1 MITKVLGH
9 GARLLVALVVCAG
22 FSGGGATLAA
32 AAGPPEI
39 HATYAEGVTATS
51 VSLRGLI
58 NPNGF
63 STSFRTEY
71 ITEAAYQANLNAT
84 PPRDGYSGAV
94 LGLVKAV
101 GTGSTDV
108 PVSQELSHL
117 APTTTYHYRLVAT
130 NSAGPTIG
138 PDRRFGTE
146 EPTNVVRVL
155 DRRGWEMVSPVDK
168 NGGAIQGFEDNFG
181 GDVLQAAADG
191 NSVTYSSA
199 DSFGGA
205 PQGAPAASQYL
216 ARRGGGGWASENI
229 TTPLLSGSYGDN
241 PNGVPYQLFSADL
254 SRGLL
259 TNGERCRG
267 SNGECPVL
275 NPPLPGTAAP
285 SGYRNY
291 YLRNDL
297 SGGFQSLLNGAA
309 VEETTLGP
317 EQFELE
323 FAAASP
329 DLSHV
334 VLSSC
339 AALSENATEVLAVGG
354 CDPKAQNL
362 YEWSGSEL
370 TLINLRPGDTQ
381 GTPGATIAARSGAV
395 SPTGSRVYWVGKES
409 AGPESVIYLRE
420 GSQTKL
426 LGGSAGG
433 TFQTASTDGRFA
445 FFLTAS
451 GHLDRYDATSGV
463 STDLTLGGGVL
474 GVLGASQD
482 GSHVYYLS
490 GPGLFL
496 WNNGATTEV
505 AEAAAPGDYPRTTG
519 AARVSPDG
527 SHLAFMSSAELTGY
541 ENNGVSEAFLY
552 GPPPSGGVP
561 RLTCVSCNPTGERP
575 KGGSSIPEA
584 IANGKAE
591 GSPRVYKPRA
601 LSSDGSRVFFDSN
614 DVLVSTDSNNRQDVY
629 EWEAAG
635 AGDCTREGGC
645 VALVSS
651 GRSSEPSSFVDASA
665 DGSDAFFL
673 TDSSLVP
680 GDPGSFDVY
689 DFREGGGFPV
699 PPAPIPCNGD
709 ACQPLPEAPED
720 PTPGTLVRNAGN
732 PPLQFAKPKTKVK
745 RHKHH
750 HRKKHHKQAGNKKK
764 GRGK

>member
-9 GARLLVALVVCAG
+9 GARLLVALAVCAG
-22 FSGGGATLAA
+22 ISGGNATLAV

-63 STSFRTEY
+63 STTFRTEY

-94 LGLVKAV
+94 LAPVKGV
-101 GTGSTDV
+101 GSGSTDV
-108 PVSQELSHL
+108 PVSQELSKL
-117 APTTTYHYRLVAT
+117 APATTYHYRLVAT

-146 EPTNVVRVL
+146 EPTNVVKVL

-168 NGGAIQGFEDNFG
+168 NGGAVQGFEANFG
-181 GDVLQAAADG
+181 GGVLQAAADG

-216 ARRGGGGWASENI
+216 ARRGGDGWASENI

-275 NPPLPGTAAP
+275 NPPLPGTGAP

-297 SGGFQSLLNGAA
+297 SGSFQSLLDGAA
-309 VEETTLGP
+309 AEETTLGP

-334 VLSSC
+334 ILSSC
-339 AALSENATEVLAVGG
+339 AALTEDAVEVAAAGG
-354 CDPKAQNL
+354 CDPKKQNL
-362 YEWSGSEL
+362 YEWSGSGL
-370 TLINLRPGDTQ
+370 SLINRRPGDTQ
-381 GTPGATIAARSGAV
+381 GTPGASVAAQPAAV
-395 SPTGSRVYWVGKES
+395 STNGARVYWVGKEV
-409 AGPESVIYLRE
+409 AGPEDVIYLRE

-426 LGGSAGG
+426 LGESAGG
-433 TFQTASTDGRFA
+433 TFQTASSDGRFA
-445 FFLTAS
+445 FFLTAA
-451 GHLDRYDATSGV
+451 GHLDRYDATNGT
-463 STDLTLGGGVL
+463 STDLTPGGGVL

-490 GPGLFL
+490 GAGLFL

-505 AEAAAPGDYPRTTG
+505 AEAAAPGDYPPTTG
-519 AARVSPDG
+519 TARVSPDG

-541 ENNGVSEAFLY
+541 ENNGVSEVFLY
-552 GPPPSGGVP
+552 GSPPSGGVP

-575 KGGSSIPEA
+575 KGGSSIPGA

-591 GSPRVYKPRA
+591 GSTRAYKPRA
-601 LSSDGSRVFFDSN
+601 LSSDGSRVFFDS
-614 DVLVSTDSNNRQDVY
+614 DDILVSTDSNNRQDVY

-651 GRSSEPSSFVDASA
+651 GRSSEPSTFVDASA
-665 DGSDAFFL
+665 NGSDAFFL

-680 GDPGSFDVY
+680 SDPGSFDVY

-720 PTPGTLVRNAGN
+720 PTPGTLVRNSGN
-732 PPLQFAKPKTKVK
+732 PPLQFSKPKTKVK

-750 HRKKHHKQAGNKKK
+750 HKKKHHQKPGKKK
-764 GRGK
+764 GGGK